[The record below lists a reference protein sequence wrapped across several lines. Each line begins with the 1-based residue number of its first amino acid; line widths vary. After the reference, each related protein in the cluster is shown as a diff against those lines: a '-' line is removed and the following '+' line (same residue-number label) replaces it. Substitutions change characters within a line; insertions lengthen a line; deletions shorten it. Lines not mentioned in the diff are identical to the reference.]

1 MYHYSENKNKMERLV
16 PLSNSLSKVLQQ
28 YLKYRNKIPL
38 HDIDAPDKFLLISP
52 SGRPLSSCT
61 VLGGFKKVLENV
73 IYPVQ
78 ATVPEVPV
86 YIA

>member
-1 MYHYSENKNKMERLV
+1 MERLV

-52 SGRPLSSCT
+52 SGRPLSLALYWVVSR
-61 VLGGFKKVLENV
+61 KYWKNV